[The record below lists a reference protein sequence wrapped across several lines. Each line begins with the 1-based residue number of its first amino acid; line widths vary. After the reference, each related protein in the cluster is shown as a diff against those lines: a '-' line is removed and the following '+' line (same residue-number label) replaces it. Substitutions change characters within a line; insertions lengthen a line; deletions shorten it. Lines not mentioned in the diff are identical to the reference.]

1 MILPPLP
8 LPDERA
14 RYWLVEDREVRLIV
28 EALLAL
34 ACVPIGITLLFLL
47 RGEAYTLTPAALVA
61 SVISVLPL
69 IGVAAMRRPSR
80 YLLTTHRIAEVR
92 GGRFL
97 WALRFDRISR
107 IRRIGPTLLLRGAGR
122 STYSVSNIRQ
132 ALWLENHLWERAET

>member
-8 LPDERA
+8 LPDERP

-34 ACVPIGITLLFLL
+34 ACVPLGITLLFLL
-47 RGEAYTLTPAALVA
+47 RGAAYTLTPAAVVA
-61 SVISVLPL
+61 SVIAVLPL
-69 IGVAAMRRPSR
+69 IGIAAIRRPSR
-80 YLLTTHRIAEVR
+80 YLLTTHRIGEVR

-97 WALRFDRISR
+97 WAVRYDRIAG

-122 STYSVSNIRQ
+122 ATYSVSNLRQ
-132 ALWLENHLWERAET
+132 ALWLEDHLWERAEK